1 MIQTS
6 YESRRQVRAAVKVTA
21 VETIRPQIQPN
32 LLFVRVHTDDGRI
45 GLGEAFFGAQAVEAY
60 IHESAADVVLQAADP
75 TPEAMTQALTP
86 YLGFQGAGAE
96 TRGNAAIDLALW
108 DLVGQGAG
116 LPLARLLGGP
126 VRPSVPIYNTCAGPG
141 YIGSNTRQ
149 RSDNWGLP
157 EGTAADE
164 RRWEDLDAFMTRPA
178 ALARELFDEGIRGL
192 KVWPF
197 DRAAEATGGLTI
209 GDNELR
215 QGLAVI
221 EAIRSEVGMDMN
233 LMVEL
238 HGLWSRRAAATIIEA
253 LTPYRPYWVED
264 PMRSDAVDALQT
276 LADSVDVPIACGETA
291 VGRRGFSTL
300 LRTGAIDVATLD
312 VQWTGGLTEA
322 RKVASLA
329 DTYGIPIAPHDCTGP
344 AALAACTHLTLA
356 SPNGLIQET
365 VRAFLR
371 TWYDELVEGLP
382 EIIDGRITTSD
393 EPGHGVR
400 LRSGLADSDKV
411 DRLVSTL

>member
-1 MIQTS
+1 
-6 YESRRQVRAAVKVTA
+6 VKITA

-32 LLFVRVHTDDGRI
+32 LLFVRLHTDDGRI
-45 GLGEAFFGAQAVEAY
+45 GLGEAFFGARAVEAY
-60 IHESAADVVLQAADP
+60 LHESVADVVLQTEDP
-75 TPEAMTQALTP
+75 TPESIAQVLTP
-86 YLGFQGAGAE
+86 YLGFQGAGVE
-96 TRGNAAIDLALW
+96 LRGNAAIDLALW
-108 DLVGQGAG
+108 DLLGQAAG

-126 VRPSVPIYNTCAGPG
+126 VRTSVPIYNTCAGPG
-141 YIGSNTRQ
+141 YIGSSTRQ

-157 EGTAADE
+157 DDTSAVE

-178 ALARELFDEGIRGL
+178 VLARELFDEGIGGL

-209 GDNELR
+209 SDADLR
-215 QGLAVI
+215 AGLAVI
-221 EAIRSEVGMDMN
+221 EAIRSEVGLDMN

-238 HGLWSRRAAATIIEA
+238 HGLWSRRAATTILEA

-276 LADSVDVPIACGETA
+276 LAASVDVPIACGETA
-291 VGRRGFSTL
+291 VGRRGFGPL
-300 LRTGAIDVATLD
+300 LRSGAIDVATVD

-344 AALAACTHLTLA
+344 ATLAACTHLTLA

-371 TWYDELVEGLP
+371 TWYGELVEGLP
-382 EIIDGRITTSD
+382 EIIDGRITISS

-400 LRSGLADSDKV
+400 LRAGLVESKKV
-411 DRLVSTL
+411 DRQVSTL